1 MRVLV
6 LLIGLAFSLPAAAEP
21 LRATYRV
28 TAAGLTVMEV
38 EAVFDLTTPGAY
50 RIETRS
56 RLTGFA
62 STFFSGNQVNEVRGT
77 WAGDLARPSRF
88 AAEGVW
94 RGTARRILL
103 EYPGGEPV
111 VRALEPPNEG
121 EREEVPPDLKQ
132 GTMDS
137 LSALAQL
144 TRTLATT
151 QRCEGA
157 AQVYD
162 GRRRSDFS
170 AITAGWEQVP
180 AWRDA
185 WTGAALRCG
194 FEGRQIAGFLLDD
207 DRPAESRQPQQGT
220 AWMAVIRPDMPP
232 VPVRIEMPSRW
243 FGKVIAYLVRSGP
256 PSGPPSGQ
264 ASRRASNGT
273 RSLTMAATG
282 AAPAMAPV
290 P

>member
-6 LLIGLAFSLPAAAEP
+6 LCLGLVLSVPAAAEP

-38 EAVFDLTTPGAY
+38 EAVFDLATPGAY

-77 WAGDLARPSRF
+77 WAGDLVRPTRF

-94 RGTARRILL
+94 RGTERRTVM

-121 EREEVPPDLKQ
+121 EREAVPPDLTR

-151 QRCEGA
+151 QRCDGA

-162 GRRRSDFS
+162 GRRRSSF
-170 AITAGWEQVP
+170 TASTTGWEQLP

-185 WTGAALRCG
+185 WSGTALRCG
-194 FEGRQIAGFLLDD
+194 FEGRQLAGFLLDD
-207 DRPAESRQPQQGT
+207 DRPAESRQPQQGS

-243 FGKVIAYLVRSGP
+243 FGKITAYLVRSEAP
-256 PSGPPSGQ
+256 P
-264 ASRRASNGT
+264 SRRASNGT

-282 AAPAMAPV
+282 AAPAMAAV